1 MRSEDPRK
9 QLGFV
14 HVITGEGPGVHEVS
28 LGYGL
33 RAVGHGLLVVVL
45 QFFKPHAERGE
56 VLIEPRLQP
65 HYRVVSFGSHE
76 PFNVERPTPTDVYIA
91 NEGVN
96 YARKLVR
103 SSRRPDLLIL
113 DAINPL
119 IAHGLLSSREVIEL
133 VDNAPPN
140 VEWMLTG
147 HPVSDEIKQFAHQ
160 VIDLRAEKSLH
171 GLGPRR
177 GFDH

>member
-1 MRSEDPRK
+1 MNAIDPRK
-9 QLGFV
+9 HFGFV

-33 RAVGHGLLVVVL
+33 RAVGHGLMVMVI
-45 QFFKPHAERGE
+45 QFFKPHEERGE

-65 HYRVVSFGSHE
+65 HYRVVSFGSQE
-76 PFNVERPTPTDVYIA
+76 PFNVERPTPSDVYIA

-96 YARKLVR
+96 FIRNVVR
-103 SSRRPDLLIL
+103 GSRRPDLLIL

-119 IAHGLLSSREVIEL
+119 ISHGLLSAQEVIDV

-140 VEWMLTG
+140 IEWMLTG
-147 HPVSDEIKQFAHQ
+147 HPVSDDIKRFAHQ
-160 VIDLRAEKSLH
+160 VIDLRAEKALH